1 MPLTQTH
8 LHYWH
13 KNLKLTLVLLAIW
26 FLVTFV
32 MGFFAAE
39 LARINFFG
47 WPLSFYMAAQGSLIV
62 YVALIWVYQ
71 KKMHE
76 LDIQHDVDEGED
88 Q

>member
-62 YVALIWVYQ
+62 YVVIIWVYARY
-71 KKMHE
+71 MHK
-76 LDIQHDVDEGED
+76 LDIEYDVDEGED

>member
-8 LHYWH
+8 IHYWQ
-13 KNLKLTLVLLAIW
+13 KNLKLTVVLLAVW

-32 MGFFAAE
+32 MGFFASE

-71 KKMHE
+71 KKMHD
-76 LDIQHDVDEGED
+76 LDIEHDVHEGED
-88 Q
+88 E